1 MIDLKRGL
9 EELDEATPE
18 YDRAHAYYR
27 GNVGEYFASSRLRR
41 LLRGP
46 EANVRF
52 NFAKRPVDAVADRL
66 EIAGITT
73 TNQGANDTVQA
84 VWEGNSLDLEAGAI
98 MRRACEYGDA
108 YVIVWPT
115 DTDDSASDNESGTV
129 PVAVYYNSPLTTRI
143 VYDDENPLIKS
154 FAIKKWAEKVE
165 GQDDPFYR
173 VDLYYP
179 DRIEKWVTAVGRDGN
194 EVKDYVE
201 FRDDE
206 NDEWPYANPFGE
218 IPVFHFRTDR
228 PYGTPLHEGFYGP
241 QDAINK
247 LVVSH
252 LSSVDYQG
260 FPQRYAL
267 SAADSDTSD
276 VADEDDFST
285 VDTEDAI
292 RAGED
297 ESQFTASP
305 GSLWY
310 MRGVNSVGQFNVAEP
325 SVFIEPML
333 TYLRMGAELTN
344 TPLHRVDPT
353 GDHPSGESLR
363 TAEAPFIKTVR
374 SMQLSFGST
383 WREVFEFA
391 LHLVGVDNESVTV
404 QWAPAQTMEDKD
416 FWEVAEKKA
425 ALGVPIDQILVEA
438 GYTQDQVTAWL
449 GKVNN

>member
-1 MIDLKRGL
+1 MMDLRRGL
-9 EELDEATPE
+9 LELDETTPDFE
-18 YDRAHAYYR
+18 KAHSYYR
-27 GNVGEYFASSRLRR
+27 GNVEEYFGSLRMR
-41 LLRGP
+41 RVLKESGGG
-46 EANVRF
+46 VRF

-73 TNQGANDTVQA
+73 TTVALNDTIQE
-84 VWEGNSLDLEAGAI
+84 VWESNSLDLEAGAI

-108 YVIVWPT
+108 YVIVWPR
-115 DTDDSASDNESGTV
+115 DPEGQD
-129 PVAVYYNSPLTTRI
+129 VAMYYNSPVTTRI
-143 VYDDENPLIKS
+143 VYDDENPLVKL
-154 FAIKKWAEKVE
+154 FAIKRWVE
-165 GQDDPFYR
+165 MLPTLGSIDERHR

-179 DRIEKWVTAVGRDGN
+179 DRIEKYISRAGTAGEDETAFEIFTDN
-194 EVKDYVE
+194 EG
-201 FRDDE
+201 
-206 NDEWPYANPFGE
+206 DEWPYDNPFGE

-228 PYGTPLHEGFYGP
+228 PYGIPLHEGFYGP

-252 LSSVDYQG
+252 LSSVDFQS

-267 SAADSDTSD
+267 LEAGTDTDDS
-276 VADEDDFST
+276 ADEVDFPVDDDEDT
-285 VDTEDAI
+285 V
-292 RAGED
+292 RSGEGD
-297 ESQFTASP
+297 SQFTASP
-305 GSLWY
+305 GSLWN
-310 MRGVNSVGQFNVAEP
+310 MRGVKGVGQFDVADP
-325 SVFIEPML
+325 AVFIEPML

-374 SMQLSFGST
+374 SMQRLFGST

-391 LHLVGVDNESVTV
+391 LHVVGVDNQPVTV

-416 FWEVAEKKA
+416 FWEVAEKKV
-425 ALGVPIDQILVEA
+425 ALGVPLDQILIEA

-449 GKVNN
+449 GTGNN